1 MKDINNI
8 NVAYAW
14 NNDKFIQIIKKRMS
28 DLNMTQRELAKKVG
42 VTPVSMSRYFS
53 KERNPRKEITYK
65 IFDILDLSYAD
76 VMYEIDPSIPVS
88 RYARSKLIEILNG
101 LSDEEQFELI
111 TVMECWANYKKS
123 K

>member
-8 NVAYAW
+8 NVVYAW

-28 DLNMTQRELAKKVG
+28 DLNMTQRELAEKVG

-53 KERNPRKEITYK
+53 RERTPRKEIAYK

-76 VMYEIDPSIPVS
+76 VMYEIDTNIPVS
-88 RYARSKLIEILNG
+88 RYAKFKLIEILNG

-111 TVMECWANYKKS
+111 TVMECWANYKKM